1 MMERWIMH
9 IKRFVH
15 LLTFRHTAYFTIRF
29 FRRPFHGS
37 RREHRKSSDK
47 PPPADAGSHDGL
59 LYVYHSAGSSPLR
72 PRFFIWQGK
81 TPVSSVSV
89 SAKGSR
95 IPLKFLNYLEDKA
108 MWQRNN
114 GRAEEELQ
122 IKFTGYLIQA
132 VRRTQR
138 DYLKALY
145 AYSNQ
150 ETLTDTI
157 FAVSQTLEQ
166 EVMERLPLWE
176 KIESGALLYALKQLD
191 ERERYVFLARVLDK
205 RPFDVI
211 GVQLGLSYKGAAAVY
226 YRAIRKLKKSIEGV
240 NGYDI

>member
-1 MMERWIMH
+1 
-9 IKRFVH
+9 
-15 LLTFRHTAYFTIRF
+15 
-29 FRRPFHGS
+29 
-37 RREHRKSSDK
+37 
-47 PPPADAGSHDGL
+47 
-59 LYVYHSAGSSPLR
+59 
-72 PRFFIWQGK
+72 
-81 TPVSSVSV
+81 
-89 SAKGSR
+89 
-95 IPLKFLNYLEDKA
+95 

-114 GRAEEELQ
+114 GQAREELQ

-132 VRRTQR
+132 VRRTRR

-157 FAVSQTLEQ
+157 FVVSQTLEQ

-176 KIESGALLYALKQLD
+176 NIESGALLYALKQLD
-191 ERERYVFLARVLDK
+191 ERERYVFLAHVLDK

-226 YRAIRKLKKSIEGV
+226 YRSIRKLKKSIERV

>member
-1 MMERWIMH
+1 M
-9 IKRFVH
+9 
-15 LLTFRHTAYFTIRF
+15 
-29 FRRPFHGS
+29 
-37 RREHRKSSDK
+37 
-47 PPPADAGSHDGL
+47 
-59 LYVYHSAGSSPLR
+59 
-72 PRFFIWQGK
+72 
-81 TPVSSVSV
+81 PVSSES
-89 SAKGSR
+89 SR
-95 IPLKFLNYLEDKA
+95 NLLDFLNDLEEKI

-114 GRAEEELQ
+114 GQAREELQ

-157 FAVSQTLEQ
+157 FVVSQTLEQ

-176 KIESGALLYALKQLD
+176 NIESGALLYALKQLD
-191 ERERYVFLARVLDK
+191 ERERYVFLAHVLDK

-226 YRAIRKLKKSIEGV
+226 YRSIRKLKKSIERV

>member
-1 MMERWIMH
+1 MN
-9 IKRFVH
+9 
-15 LLTFRHTAYFTIRF
+15 LLMKGAALAP
-29 FRRPFHGS
+29 PFS
-37 RREHRKSSDK
+37 CTTKYSSDVYSPRPPDIRVRLLPTK
-47 PPPADAGSHDGL
+47 PPVHFTTEQPGRD
-59 LYVYHSAGSSPLR
+59 SSM
-72 PRFFIWQGK
+72 
-81 TPVSSVSV
+81 PVSSES
-89 SAKGSR
+89 SR
-95 IPLKFLNYLEDKA
+95 NLLDFLNDLEEKV

-114 GRAEEELQ
+114 GQAREELQ

-157 FAVSQTLEQ
+157 FVVSQTLEQ

-176 KIESGALLYALKQLD
+176 NIESGALLYALKQLD

>member
-1 MMERWIMH
+1 
-9 IKRFVH
+9 
-15 LLTFRHTAYFTIRF
+15 
-29 FRRPFHGS
+29 
-37 RREHRKSSDK
+37 
-47 PPPADAGSHDGL
+47 
-59 LYVYHSAGSSPLR
+59 
-72 PRFFIWQGK
+72 
-81 TPVSSVSV
+81 
-89 SAKGSR
+89 
-95 IPLKFLNYLEDKA
+95 

-150 ETLTDTI
+150 ATLTDTI

-176 KIESGALLYALKQLD
+176 KIESGALLYALKQL
-191 ERERYVFLARVLDK
+191 
-205 RPFDVI
+205 
-211 GVQLGLSYKGAAAVY
+211 G
-226 YRAIRKLKKSIEGV
+226 RAGTVCVPCPCAGQAPIRCDWRTAGIV
-240 NGYDI
+240 V

>member
-1 MMERWIMH
+1 MPKIGAYL
-9 IKRFVH
+9 IKILQFPVS
-15 LLTFRHTAYFTIRF
+15 Y
-29 FRRPFHGS
+29 
-37 RREHRKSSDK
+37 
-47 PPPADAGSHDGL
+47 L
-59 LYVYHSAGSSPLR
+59 LYAS
-72 PRFFIWQGK
+72 K
-81 TPVSSVSV
+81 TH
-89 SAKGSR
+89 
-95 IPLKFLNYLEDKA
+95 FE
-108 MWQRNN
+108 
-114 GRAEEELQ
+114 
-122 IKFTGYLIQA
+122 GYLRQFSFQSILHRELHFYIQA
-132 VRRTQR
+132 

-157 FAVSQTLEQ
+157 FVVSQTLEQ

-176 KIESGALLYALKQLD
+176 NIESGALLYALKQID

>member
-1 MMERWIMH
+1 
-9 IKRFVH
+9 
-15 LLTFRHTAYFTIRF
+15 
-29 FRRPFHGS
+29 
-37 RREHRKSSDK
+37 
-47 PPPADAGSHDGL
+47 
-59 LYVYHSAGSSPLR
+59 
-72 PRFFIWQGK
+72 
-81 TPVSSVSV
+81 
-89 SAKGSR
+89 
-95 IPLKFLNYLEDKA
+95 

-114 GRAEEELQ
+114 GQAREELQ
-122 IKFTGYLIQA
+122 IRFTGYLIQA

-138 DYLKALY
+138 DYLRALCKY
-145 AYSNQ
+145 GEN
-150 ETLTDTI
+150 EILTEV
-157 FAVSQTLEQ
+157 FCAVSQTLEQ

-191 ERERYVFLARVLDK
+191 ERERYVFLARALDK

>member
-1 MMERWIMH
+1 MQYSLILH
-9 IKRFVH
+9 
-15 LLTFRHTAYFTIRF
+15 
-29 FRRPFHGS
+29 
-37 RREHRKSSDK
+37 SS
-47 PPPADAGSHDGL
+47 
-59 LYVYHSAGSSPLR
+59 
-72 PRFFIWQGK
+72 FFISM
-81 TPVSSVSV
+81 T
-89 SAKGSR
+89 
-95 IPLKFLNYLEDKA
+95 IDEYI
-108 MWQRNN
+108 
-114 GRAEEELQ
+114 LQ
-122 IKFTGYLIQA
+122 HIDDEG
-132 VRRTQR
+132 

-176 KIESGALLYALKQLD
+176 KIESSALLYALKQLD

-226 YRAIRKLKKSIEGV
+226 YRVIRKLKKSIEGV

>member
-1 MMERWIMH
+1 
-9 IKRFVH
+9 
-15 LLTFRHTAYFTIRF
+15 
-29 FRRPFHGS
+29 
-37 RREHRKSSDK
+37 
-47 PPPADAGSHDGL
+47 
-59 LYVYHSAGSSPLR
+59 
-72 PRFFIWQGK
+72 
-81 TPVSSVSV
+81 
-89 SAKGSR
+89 
-95 IPLKFLNYLEDKA
+95 

-114 GRAEEELQ
+114 GQAREELK

-138 DYLKALY
+138 DYLRALCKY
-145 AYSNQ
+145 GEN
-150 ETLTDTI
+150 EILTEV
-157 FAVSQTLEQ
+157 FCAVSQTLEQ

-176 KIESGALLYALKQLD
+176 KIESSALLYALKQLD

-205 RPFDVI
+205 HPFDVI

>member
-1 MMERWIMH
+1 
-9 IKRFVH
+9 
-15 LLTFRHTAYFTIRF
+15 
-29 FRRPFHGS
+29 
-37 RREHRKSSDK
+37 
-47 PPPADAGSHDGL
+47 
-59 LYVYHSAGSSPLR
+59 
-72 PRFFIWQGK
+72 
-81 TPVSSVSV
+81 
-89 SAKGSR
+89 
-95 IPLKFLNYLEDKA
+95 

-166 EVMERLPLWE
+166 EVMERLPAVSQTLEQEVMERLPLWE

-211 GVQLGLSYKGAAAVY
+211 GMQLGLSYKGAAAVY

>member
-1 MMERWIMH
+1 
-9 IKRFVH
+9 
-15 LLTFRHTAYFTIRF
+15 
-29 FRRPFHGS
+29 
-37 RREHRKSSDK
+37 
-47 PPPADAGSHDGL
+47 
-59 LYVYHSAGSSPLR
+59 
-72 PRFFIWQGK
+72 
-81 TPVSSVSV
+81 
-89 SAKGSR
+89 
-95 IPLKFLNYLEDKA
+95 

-114 GRAEEELQ
+114 GQAREELQ

-138 DYLKALY
+138 DYLRALCKY
-145 AYSNQ
+145 GEN
-150 ETLTDTI
+150 EILTEV
-157 FAVSQTLEQ
+157 FCAVSQTLEQ

-176 KIESGALLYALKQLD
+176 NIESGALLYALKQLD

>member
-1 MMERWIMH
+1 
-9 IKRFVH
+9 
-15 LLTFRHTAYFTIRF
+15 
-29 FRRPFHGS
+29 
-37 RREHRKSSDK
+37 
-47 PPPADAGSHDGL
+47 
-59 LYVYHSAGSSPLR
+59 
-72 PRFFIWQGK
+72 
-81 TPVSSVSV
+81 
-89 SAKGSR
+89 
-95 IPLKFLNYLEDKA
+95 

-122 IKFTGYLIQA
+122 IRFTGYLIQA

-157 FAVSQTLEQ
+157 FAVSQTLLEQ
-166 EVMERLPLWE
+166 EMMERLPLWE
-176 KIESGALLYALKQLD
+176 KIESSALLYALKQLN

-211 GVQLGLSYKGAAAVY
+211 GTQLGLSYKGVAAVY
-226 YRAIRKLKKSIEGV
+226 YRAIQKLKKRIRKE

>member
-1 MMERWIMH
+1 M
-9 IKRFVH
+9 
-15 LLTFRHTAYFTIRF
+15 
-29 FRRPFHGS
+29 
-37 RREHRKSSDK
+37 
-47 PPPADAGSHDGL
+47 
-59 LYVYHSAGSSPLR
+59 
-72 PRFFIWQGK
+72 
-81 TPVSSVSV
+81 PVSSES
-89 SAKGSR
+89 SR
-95 IPLKFLNYLEDKA
+95 NLLDFLNDLEEKV

-114 GRAEEELQ
+114 GQAREELQ

-157 FAVSQTLEQ
+157 FVVSQTLEQ

-176 KIESGALLYALKQLD
+176 NIESGALLYALKQLD
-191 ERERYVFLARVLDK
+191 ERERYVFLAHVLDK

>member
-1 MMERWIMH
+1 M
-9 IKRFVH
+9 
-15 LLTFRHTAYFTIRF
+15 
-29 FRRPFHGS
+29 
-37 RREHRKSSDK
+37 
-47 PPPADAGSHDGL
+47 
-59 LYVYHSAGSSPLR
+59 
-72 PRFFIWQGK
+72 
-81 TPVSSVSV
+81 PVSSES
-89 SAKGSR
+89 SR
-95 IPLKFLNYLEDKA
+95 NLLDFLNDLEEKVL
-108 MWQRNN
+108 WQRNN
-114 GRAEEELQ
+114 GQAREELQ

-157 FAVSQTLEQ
+157 FVVSQTLEQ

-176 KIESGALLYALKQLD
+176 NIESGALLYALKQLD
-191 ERERYVFLARVLDK
+191 ERERYLFLAHVLDK